1 MMRFE
6 QLYFNDLAG
15 EISNYRN
22 YTARKY
28 ADLAHDLLGCCM
40 IDRSDTI
47 IDFGCA
53 TGALMKQFIQLGY
66 ENVYGTDISYWAVDY
81 GKRMLSL
88 GDHIQYLN
96 MDLLSRPKDFVLMLD
111 VLEHVPSL
119 EEIRHILNLAGTD
132 CRKAIVI
139 RVPVSRI
146 EGEDF
151 YLAVSRNDKTHVQ
164 CHSALFWKDLFSSL
178 GFDSL
183 DIYGKAIYTSEGVL
197 ATKLT
202 LSSGRA
208 L

>member
-119 EEIRHILNLAGTD
+119 
-132 CRKAIVI
+132 
-139 RVPVSRI
+139 
-146 EGEDF
+146 
-151 YLAVSRNDKTHVQ
+151 
-164 CHSALFWKDLFSSL
+164 
-178 GFDSL
+178 
-183 DIYGKAIYTSEGVL
+183 
-197 ATKLT
+197 
-202 LSSGRA
+202 
-208 L
+208 